1 MLKARDV
8 MVPELRVIKDSEF
21 LEVAARRMLFE
32 GVDSLVVI
40 SNAEEPIGIITKNDI
55 IRAVIIEKMNPA
67 ETPVREAMSKPPKF
81 VDANED
87 LDIVIN
93 MMIEQNAGHILVR
106 EGGKL
111 VGAISGLDIMH
122 VTSTLIDILREKL

>member
-32 GVDSLVVI
+32 GVDSLVVV
-40 SNAEEPIGIITKNDI
+40 SSSEEPIGIISKSDI

-67 ETPVREAMSKPPKF
+67 ETPVREVMSKPLKF

-93 MMIEQNAGHILVR
+93 MMIEQNISHVLVK
-106 EGGKL
+106 ENGKF
-111 VGAISGLDIMH
+111 VGIISGLDIMY
-122 VTSTLIDILREKL
+122 VTNTLIDIIREKL

>member
-32 GVDSLVVI
+32 GVDSLVVV
-40 SNAEEPIGIITKNDI
+40 SSSEEPIGIITKSDI

-67 ETPVREAMSKPPKF
+67 ETPVREVMSKPLKF

-93 MMIEQNAGHILVR
+93 MMIEQNISHVLVK
-106 EGGKL
+106 ENGKF
-111 VGAISGLDIMH
+111 VGIISGLDIMY
-122 VTSTLIDILREKL
+122 VTNTLIDIIREKL

>member
-8 MVPELRVIKDSEF
+8 MVPELRVIKDNEF

-32 GVDSLVVI
+32 GVDSLVVV
-40 SNAEEPIGIITKNDI
+40 SSSEEPIGIITKSDI

-67 ETPVREAMSKPPKF
+67 ETPVREVMSKPLKF

-93 MMIEQNAGHILVR
+93 MMIEQNISHVLVK
-106 EGGKL
+106 ENGKF
-111 VGAISGLDIMH
+111 VGIISGLDIMY
-122 VTSTLIDILREKL
+122 VTNTLIDIIREKL

>member
-8 MVPELRVIKDSEF
+8 MVPELRVIKDNE
-21 LEVAARRMLFE
+21 LIEVAARRMLFE
-32 GVDSLVVI
+32 GVDSLVVV
-40 SNAEEPIGIITKNDI
+40 SSSEEPIGIITKSDI

-67 ETPVREAMSKPPKF
+67 ETPVREVMSKPLKF

-93 MMIEQNAGHILVR
+93 MMIEQNISHILVK
-106 EGGKL
+106 ENGKF
-111 VGAISGLDIMH
+111 VGIISGLDIMY
-122 VTSTLIDILREKL
+122 VTNTLIDIIREKL